1 MLSGHLAGPH
11 VVVRPI
17 FAPIP
22 HTVLTLAPGEQAG
35 PRYLRCRYGLTEVL
49 KVLGAG
55 RYRGGTGTP
64 RYGTGVLRYCG
75 CSVLMRHRARADPEI
90 SLSGGGG
97 IPN

>member
-1 MLSGHLAGPH
+1 M
-11 VVVRPI
+11 
-17 FAPIP
+17 
-22 HTVLTLAPGEQAG
+22 
-35 PRYLRCRYGLTEVL
+35 TEVL

-90 SLSGGGG
+90 SLSGGGRDPELDPETG
-97 IPN
+97 NTYTRPPTEIGRGTVQFRVYKSRETLASLGL